1 MRTYL
6 KSEHLTNIEIARIL
20 KNHSIDSFV
29 DSNNNIFAIS
39 YEYDLKNKTW
49 YQIDV
54 NLTDCTYQEMRDF
67 LQY

>member
-1 MRTYL
+1 MRTFL
-6 KSEHLTNIEIARIL
+6 KNEHLTNIEIARIL

-39 YEYDLKNKTW
+39 YEYDVKTKAW